1 MRTNDRQAHRLA
13 GNHGVSSD
21 DSAAL
26 RPIETM
32 DQIGSGFSL
41 ELGSGW
47 VASAARDR
55 ALL

>member
-21 DSAAL
+21 DSAVL